1 MAAVD
6 EGGAPVQPQTAA
18 SPARTW
24 LWILFALVVVG
35 SIAVG
40 ITAVP
45 ILAGLL
51 FPPAIDQAPFTTLR
65 THVNPVHGVDEWTY
79 TASGDACTVFRHFEG
94 QGGVCRVTAG
104 EATCDLSD
112 PSAPPGAVVDFVCD
126 GSIDFSSFRMNWR
139 AELRGTDL
147 VVHRAVDWTGQSR
160 TPTPGGG

>member
-6 EGGAPVQPQTAA
+6 ESGAAAQPQTATSA
-18 SPARTW
+18 ARTW
-24 LWILFALVVVG
+24 LWIPFALVVVG

-51 FPPAIDQAPFTTLR
+51 FPPGIDQAPFTTLR

-79 TASGDACTVFRHFEG
+79 TVSGDSCAVFRHFEG

-104 EATCDLSD
+104 EATCGAAD
-112 PSAPPGAVVDFVCD
+112 PSSLEGAVVDFVCQ
-126 GSIDFSSFRMNWR
+126 GRIDFSSFRMNWR

-160 TPTPGGG
+160 TPTPDGG